1 MVVHGPYPVGEPR
14 VVREA
19 AAAVAAGFEVD
30 VVAMRSPGEA
40 TFEEVH
46 SVRVHR
52 LQDLRSSR
60 SRPIELGREYLGF
73 SLLAAGRVARLHRE
87 RRFGVVQIHNPPDFL
102 MAAAVVPRLRG
113 ARVVFDIHDLSPE
126 LFLSRLARRRGAST
140 IARVLRWV
148 ESAAVSMSDA
158 VVTVHEPY
166 RAELLARGVPAR
178 KIVVVLNTL
187 DDRLLPPRPTS
198 PENGDFRIVYH
209 GTITAHYGVD
219 VLVDAVASLVPELP
233 NARLEI
239 FGGGDAVPEVRARVR
254 EHRLEDRVD
263 LPGHVLP
270 HSEVLGKVSGA
281 SVGVVAQLPIDRN
294 LQALPTKLMEY
305 VALGVP
311 VVASD
316 VPAIRNSFGEDELVF
331 FRGGDAGT
339 LANALRTVAASPD
352 ASRRRAEAAQAR
364 FQAEFRW
371 EIYARR
377 YVDLLERL
385 TGSA

>member
-1 MVVHGPYPVGEPR
+1 MSRPRRLCMVVHGPYPVGEPR

-158 VVTVHEPY
+158 AIPDHRSPGTSRTGCGCPCDRPSAARSHQMT
-166 RAELLARGVPAR
+166 RCSSRLAGYPAAATR
-178 KIVVVLNTL
+178 QPGRQT
-187 DDRLLPPRPTS
+187 PRC
-198 PENGDFRIVYH
+198 
-209 GTITAHYGVD
+209 
-219 VLVDAVASLVPELP
+219 
-233 NARLEI
+233 
-239 FGGGDAVPEVRARVR
+239 
-254 EHRLEDRVD
+254 
-263 LPGHVLP
+263 
-270 HSEVLGKVSGA
+270 
-281 SVGVVAQLPIDRN
+281 
-294 LQALPTKLMEY
+294 
-305 VALGVP
+305 
-311 VVASD
+311 
-316 VPAIRNSFGEDELVF
+316 
-331 FRGGDAGT
+331 
-339 LANALRTVAASPD
+339 
-352 ASRRRAEAAQAR
+352 
-364 FQAEFRW
+364 
-371 EIYARR
+371 
-377 YVDLLERL
+377 
-385 TGSA
+385 TGSFSQLIIVCGGIFPAT